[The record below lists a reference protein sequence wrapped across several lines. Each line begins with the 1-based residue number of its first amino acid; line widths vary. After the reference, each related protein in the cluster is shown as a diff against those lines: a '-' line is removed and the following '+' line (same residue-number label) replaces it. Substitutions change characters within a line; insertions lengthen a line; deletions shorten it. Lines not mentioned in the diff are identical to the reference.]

1 MEPKQDPSP
10 SISRLIDFILYPPTS
25 IFDWIVSNFIAER
38 EEWKTNSPITPVT
51 LLHPFS
57 NRCRTGY
64 VGDWWSTAVL
74 WRGLPWA
81 ITYLFGGGF
90 NARALSRIAADATTH
105 IRPKARRERSPA
117 PPGPTCA
124 ATSRRRQNPSSRAI
138 ARAFFKELEI
148 ETRAKPPP
156 RFRERS
162 PYTPVHMCSA
172 LIHATSPRERF
183 AAESKSSPRRP
194 AHRDDRALRRTRPPG
209 ARAFYRRVAPEQR
222 TSAADKRLGAPGA
235 HVRGRV
241 GATNLAKNII
251 F

>member
-1 MEPKQDPSP
+1 M
-10 SISRLIDFILYPPTS
+10 
-25 IFDWIVSNFIAER
+25 
-38 EEWKTNSPITPVT
+38 
-51 LLHPFS
+51 
-57 NRCRTGY
+57 
-64 VGDWWSTAVL
+64 
-74 WRGLPWA
+74 
-81 ITYLFGGGF
+81 FGGGF

-222 TSAADKRLGAPGA
+222 TSAADKRLGADAKSSPRRPARPDYIIVLWGVFEPHSPGFNIQFF
-235 HVRGRV
+235 RF
-241 GATNLAKNII
+241 KN
-251 F
+251 

>member
-1 MEPKQDPSP
+1 M
-10 SISRLIDFILYPPTS
+10 
-25 IFDWIVSNFIAER
+25 
-38 EEWKTNSPITPVT
+38 
-51 LLHPFS
+51 
-57 NRCRTGY
+57 
-64 VGDWWSTAVL
+64 
-74 WRGLPWA
+74 
-81 ITYLFGGGF
+81 FGGGF

-124 ATSRRRQNPSSRAI
+124 ATSRPRQNPSSRAI

-194 AHRDDRALRRTRPPG
+194 AHRDDRALRRTRPPRRASVLPLGRAGIRPAHSPVGRAGIRPAHSPVGLG
-209 ARAFYRRVAPEQR
+209 ADAKSSPTAV
-222 TSAADKRLGAPGA
+222 RLGGPQRGPSRSRPGA
-235 HVRGRV
+235 SAGSSR
-241 GATNLAKNII
+241 
-251 F
+251 

>member
-1 MEPKQDPSP
+1 MSH
-10 SISRLIDFILYPPTS
+10 RLCPRLMVDCCPM
-25 IFDWIVSNFIAER
+25 AR
-38 EEWKTNSPITPVT
+38 
-51 LLHPFS
+51 
-57 NRCRTGY
+57 
-64 VGDWWSTAVL
+64 
-74 WRGLPWA
+74 LPWA

-124 ATSRRRQNPSSRAI
+124 ATSRPRQNPSSRAI
-138 ARAFFKELEI
+138 ARAFFKDLEI

-194 AHRDDRALRRTRPPG
+194 GAKAHATPRRASVLPPG
-209 ARAFYRRVAPEQR
+209 RAR
-222 TSAADKRLGAPGA
+222 TADKRSGQAPWRRRK
-235 HVRGRV
+235 VV
-241 GATNLAKNII
+241 TSTTGATRLHNCFMGCISKVANENFRMFRRNIPKCCQRNLEFPNATSLLKK
-251 F
+251 FD